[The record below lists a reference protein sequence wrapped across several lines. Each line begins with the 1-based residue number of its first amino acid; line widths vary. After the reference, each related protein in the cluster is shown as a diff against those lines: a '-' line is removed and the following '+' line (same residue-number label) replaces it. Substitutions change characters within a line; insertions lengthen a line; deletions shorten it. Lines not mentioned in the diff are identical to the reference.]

1 MARAQP
7 RVDCWVAMSLPALL
21 SASESESMAAPHR
34 ELGPK
39 HDSGGYEPAAFLTMP
54 EDDVIGDYR
63 DGQRRHR

>member
-1 MARAQP
+1 
-7 RVDCWVAMSLPALL
+7 
-21 SASESESMAAPHR
+21 MAAPHR